1 MQFDS
6 NSDYPAPSNSNSTAE
21 AEARR
26 PLPFPTAQ
34 INQCARITTRIYIP
48 KHDRVE
54 TVSDVLVEVAGPC
67 RDADG
72 GVVMATGGGINGRST
87 RENTTGVAG
96 VAGAVEDDNSMSS
109 VWSSSD
115 SSYGDTD
122 MDYNGPTRPAGP
134 TGTVSQPFQPERA
147 YWMQRTLREAIYGRV
162 RYGIVLRRR
171 PPSPVVT
178 PGQPVPQWEITDEKC
193 AVKEM
198 SWNHI
203 RREKGRLAED
213 PIKEVSA
220 MQHLRR
226 HLEMCSGLPEI
237 LNGQEAML
245 STNIMLPLDL
255 MSDDRYLYS
264 VMPFCDGGELFD
276 RLDTR
281 SKFSEEEARYWM
293 LQILNGLENLQRA
306 GVCHRDMSLE
316 NLLVHNDRICLVI
329 DMGMCLR
336 IPYDG
341 LDGENDDENKND
353 AMISLDRQLQQSFAN
368 ISMNMDVE
376 FSGSAEADGT
386 GNDFSRKSPCA
397 DLRSQKRFL
406 IGPSGT
412 CGKWQYM
419 SPEIANN
426 KEPFDGH
433 AVDMWATGVILF
445 LMLTGFPPWERP
457 SKTDER
463 FKYMTAGYLV
473 QMLTEWELGLSPD
486 AMDLLQRM
494 MWVDPRDRLSMEQV
508 RAHPWMVNGNST
520 LT

>member
-1 MQFDS
+1 MDQQHKHQDFTKMQFDS

-213 PIKEVSA
+213 PIKVSHF
-220 MQHLRR
+220 QWQR
-226 HLEMCSGLPEI
+226 
-237 LNGQEAML
+237 
-245 STNIMLPLDL
+245 
-255 MSDDRYLYS
+255 
-264 VMPFCDGGELFD
+264 
-276 RLDTR
+276 
-281 SKFSEEEARYWM
+281 KFYA
-293 LQILNGLENLQRA
+293 
-306 GVCHRDMSLE
+306 
-316 NLLVHNDRICLVI
+316 
-329 DMGMCLR
+329 
-336 IPYDG
+336 
-341 LDGENDDENKND
+341 
-353 AMISLDRQLQQSFAN
+353 FA
-368 ISMNMDVE
+368 
-376 FSGSAEADGT
+376 
-386 GNDFSRKSPCA
+386 
-397 DLRSQKRFL
+397 
-406 IGPSGT
+406 
-412 CGKWQYM
+412 
-419 SPEIANN
+419 
-426 KEPFDGH
+426 
-433 AVDMWATGVILF
+433 ILF
-445 LMLTGFPPWERP
+445 IKLI
-457 SKTDER
+457 
-463 FKYMTAGYLV
+463 
-473 QMLTEWELGLSPD
+473 
-486 AMDLLQRM
+486 
-494 MWVDPRDRLSMEQV
+494 
-508 RAHPWMVNGNST
+508 
-520 LT
+520 